1 LITDSQN
8 WLSSGIICHSVTE
21 LKGMVTVLTDTLKNA
36 LIVSCQPVPG
46 GAMDDSPYVV
56 GFALAALSAGAGCL
70 RIESARYVAAVREAT
85 DAPII
90 GLVKRDLDDSP
101 VRITPF
107 LQDVVDLAEAG
118 ADIIAFDATDRVRPA
133 TVEALAQAVR
143 NAGKL
148 SMADCSCVEDAH
160 RALAAGVDFVGS
172 TMSGYTGGPEPID
185 PDIGLVAALRQLT
198 PNVIAEGRIR
208 TLEHAQAAARAGA
221 SCVVVGSAITRTEH
235 VTAWFRN
242 ALNEV
247 YAPAPIV
254 LAVDL
259 GGTKTMAS
267 LVQAGDVLD
276 TVMFATDRGGSPE
289 GWLAAIADA
298 TSAWKGRY
306 TAVGIA
312 VTGAV
317 RNGNWWAMNKATL
330 GIEGEFPLEARATE
344 LFGVPVVAANDAQA
358 AAWGEFQATAD
369 RSDLVFM
376 TVSTGLGGGIVADGR
391 LLRGIAGHFGQMHDS
406 AAVSGVPLESRLC
419 GPWIAA
425 EAKRLGHVCEPMHV
439 FSAADA
445 GEEWAVGIID
455 GVAQRFARLCC
466 DIQLA
471 IDPARIVIGGGVGLA
486 MGFVDRVRAEIS
498 AIGPSAVPELR
509 AATLGPKAGIAGIA
523 SLALTH
529 KKINQL

>member
-1 LITDSQN
+1 
-8 WLSSGIICHSVTE
+8 
-21 LKGMVTVLTDTLKNA
+21 MVTVLTDTLKNA

-56 GFALAALSAGAGCL
+56 GFALAALSAGAAGL
-70 RIESARYVAAVREAT
+70 RIESARYVAAVRAAT
-85 DAPII
+85 EAPII
-90 GLVKRDLDDSP
+90 GLIKRDLDETP

-107 LQDVVDLAEAG
+107 LDDVMDLAEAG
-118 ADIIAFDATDRVRPA
+118 ADIIAFDATDRVRP
-133 TVEALAQAVR
+133 VSVQALAQAVR
-143 NAGKL
+143 DAGKL
-148 SMADCSCVEDAH
+148 SMADCSCVEDAR

-185 PDIGLVAALRQLT
+185 PDIDLVAALRELT

-208 TLEHAQAAARAGA
+208 TLDQAQAAARAGA

-235 VTAWFRN
+235 VTAWFRD
-242 ALNEV
+242 ALDEV
-247 YAPAPIV
+247 YAPAPVV

-267 LVQAGDVLD
+267 LVQAGEALD
-276 TVMFATDRGGSPE
+276 TLVFATDRSGSPE

-298 TSAWKGRY
+298 TASWQGRY
-306 TAVGIA
+306 AAVGIA

-317 RNGNWWAMNKATL
+317 RNGNWRAMNKATL
-330 GIEGEFPLEARATE
+330 GIEGEFPLEKRAAE
-344 LFGVPVVAANDAQA
+344 LLGAPVVAANDAQA
-358 AAWGEFQATAD
+358 AAWGEFQAASD

-391 LLRGIAGHFGQMHDS
+391 LLRGIAGHFGQMQDS
-406 AAVSGVPLESRLC
+406 SAGDVPMENRIC

-425 EAKRLGHVCEPMHV
+425 EAERLGHAFEPRQV

-455 GVAQRFARLCC
+455 GVVRRFARLCC

-486 MGFVDRVRAEIS
+486 TGFVDRVKAEIS

-529 KKINQL
+529 NKK